1 MDNQQSIVY
10 IGTVYFSDGR
20 PAPLVLTEEETTK
33 LLRLENGPRK
43 SKFTLQNYRQ
53 KGVLRGTQIG
63 KKVRYSLEEIIM
75 FLKRQT
81 DESNKEKA

>member
-1 MDNQQSIVY
+1 MNNDKIIY
-10 IGTVYFSDGR
+10 LGPIYFPDGR
-20 PAPLVLTEEETTK
+20 PAPLVLTEEETAQ
-33 LLRLENGPRK
+33 LLRLENGPGK
-43 SKFTLQNYRQ
+43 FKFTLQNYRQ
-53 KGVLRGTQIG
+53 KGALRGTQIG